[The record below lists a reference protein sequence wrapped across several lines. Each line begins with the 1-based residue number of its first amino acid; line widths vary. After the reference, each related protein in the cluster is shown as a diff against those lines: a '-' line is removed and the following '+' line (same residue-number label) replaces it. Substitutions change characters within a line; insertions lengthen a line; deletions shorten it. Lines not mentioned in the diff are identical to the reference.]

1 MSRLLPRR
9 RDARLR
15 RRLWRPPAHWRFL
28 GFCLVVVAVLILF
41 EGFATHTIG
50 ASAEPHDV
58 VGGPAPLA
66 GSRPILTARGGRLV
80 SDQPP
85 PGRRVALTFDDGP
98 DPRWTPKIAAIL
110 RREQVRATFFVVG
123 SEAARHPGIVRALVR
138 DGNELGNH
146 TFTHVALSNGPSW
159 QRRLQLELTEA
170 VLVGITGRYTRLV
183 RPPYSATADAV
194 TVAQEHDVARVAG
207 GRYVIVLANYDSQ
220 DWRRGSVASIVRRAT
235 PPGGTGGIV
244 MLHDGGGDRSQTV
257 AALRALIPQLRARG
271 FRFVTVSQLAG
282 LPHSLVEPPASI
294 WERRRGAAFAWAV
307 RSAFELAWILG
318 LAVAAIGVLV
328 AARVA
333 LVFAFAT
340 WRTRASHGRPR
351 LDGHLPPVAIVVPAY
366 NEAVGIARSVR
377 SLAASE
383 YPDFEIVVVDDGS
396 DDGTANIVERL
407 SLPRVRVLR
416 QENGGKSSALNTG
429 IAATTAPVVVLV
441 DGDTLFEPAT
451 LRRLV
456 QPLVDERVGAVSG
469 NTKVGNRR
477 GLLGRWQHIEYVI
490 GFNLDRRMYEV
501 LQCTPTVPGAIGAF
515 RRAALDEV
523 GGVSDDTLAEDTDLT
538 LAIGR
543 SGRRVVYADDARAW
557 TEAPSTLGALWRQR
571 YRWSYGTMQAV
582 WKHRG
587 ALISRDPRQKRIGR
601 RALPYMIFF
610 QILLPMAAPLIDL
623 FALYGLL
630 FMNPVPVLGFWLAFN
645 ALQLG
650 LATFAFRIDREPL
663 TPLWALPL
671 QQFVYRQLMYLVIIE
686 STISALVGTRAHWRH
701 LERTGDVEISSGGAA
716 PGGRAPSRSRPPA
729 IAASGARDA
738 ASSSPGRQSRVRA
751 HLHL

>member
-1 MSRLLPRR
+1 MLRLVPRG

-15 RRLWRPPAHWRFL
+15 LRIWRPPAHWRLL
-28 GFCLVVVAVLILF
+28 GFCLLVVAALILF

-50 ASAEPHDV
+50 ASAEPHDAL
-58 VGGPAPLA
+58 GGPAPLA
-66 GSRPILTARGGRLV
+66 ASRPILTARGDRLV
-80 SDQPP
+80 SAQPP

-110 RREQVRATFFVVG
+110 RREHVHATFFVVG
-123 SEAARHPGIVRALVR
+123 SEAARHPGIVRTLAR
-138 DGNELGNH
+138 NGDELGNH
-146 TFTHVALSNGPSW
+146 TFTHTALSNGPSW

-194 TVAQEHDVARVAG
+194 TVAQERDLARVAG
-207 GRYVIVLANYDSQ
+207 SRYLIVLANYDSQ
-220 DWRRGSVASIVRRAT
+220 DWRRGSVASIVRRAS
-235 PPGGTGGIV
+235 PPGGRGGIV
-244 MLHDGGGDRSQTV
+244 MLHDGGGDRSHTV
-257 AALRALIPQLRARG
+257 AALRKLIPQLRARG

-282 LPHSLVEPPASI
+282 LPSSFVEPRAST
-294 WERRRGAAFAWAV
+294 WERRRGAAFARAA
-307 RSAFELAWILG
+307 RFAFDLAWILG
-318 LAVAAIGVLV
+318 VAVVGVGALV
-328 AARVA
+328 AARVV
-333 LVFAFAT
+333 LVAAFASWHT
-340 WRTRASHGRPR
+340 RTSHGRPQ
-351 LDGHLPPVAIVVPAY
+351 LDGYLPPVAIVVPAY
-366 NEAVGIARSVR
+366 NEAVGIERAVR

-396 DDGTANIVERL
+396 DDGTAEIVERL
-407 SLPRVRVLR
+407 SLPRLRVLR
-416 QENGGKSSALNTG
+416 QQNGGKASALNAG
-429 IAATTAPVVVLV
+429 IDASTAPVVVMV
-441 DGDTLFEPAT
+441 DGDTLFEPTT

-469 NTKVGNRR
+469 NTKVGNRH

-515 RRAALDEV
+515 RRDTLDEV

-543 SGRRVVYADDARAW
+543 TGRRVVYADDARAW
-557 TEAPSTLGALWRQR
+557 TEAPSTLGTLWRQR

-587 ALISRDPRQKRIGR
+587 ALISRDRRQTRIGR

-610 QILLPMAAPLIDL
+610 QILLPIAAPLIDL

-630 FMNPVPVLGFWLAFN
+630 FTNPVPVLGFWLAFN

-686 STISALVGTRAHWRH
+686 STISALAGTRAHWRH
-701 LERTGDVEISSGGAA
+701 LERTGDVEIAGAA
-716 PGGRAPSRSRPPA
+716 GRGPAQRSRSRA
-729 IAASGARDA
+729 IG
-738 ASSSPGRQSRVRA
+738 RA